1 MKIIGITG
9 GIGAGKTQVLEY
21 LNSRYGATVCQADEV
36 AKKLQKKGGA
46 CYDAIVEHFG
56 QEILDEKGELDRA
69 RLGDIVF
76 ADRSQLSV
84 LNRIVHPAVKDEIL
98 KKIRQEER
106 KNTNLFV
113 IEAALLIED
122 HYEELC
128 EEFWYIH
135 TEPEIRKER
144 LRASRGYTDEK
155 IEAIF
160 RNQQTDEGFRAHCRE
175 AIDNSGSPG
184 ETLAQVRALLVK
196 KGLWSERYEGKG
208 DT

>member
-122 HYEELC
+122 HYDEICDEI
-128 EEFWYIH
+128 WYIYV
-135 TEPEIRKER
+135 EEAVRENR
-144 LRASRGYTDEK
+144 LYYSRGYDAARIK
-155 IEAIF
+155 SIM
-160 RNQQTDEGFRAHCRE
+160 RAQLPKKMFLEHSDRV
-175 AIDNSGSPG
+175 IDNSGVFA
-184 ETLAQVRALLVK
+184 ETMLQLDKIIKEL
-196 KGLWSERYEGKG
+196 
-208 DT
+208 

>member
-1 MKIIGITG
+1 MKDWF
-9 GIGAGKTQVLEY
+9 
-21 LNSRYGATVCQADEV
+21 R
-36 AKKLQKKGGA
+36 
-46 CYDAIVEHFG
+46 
-56 QEILDEKGELDRA
+56 QEIRREKEKGALR
-69 RLGDIVF
+69 
-76 ADRSQLSV
+76 
-84 LNRIVHPAVKDEIL
+84 
-98 KKIRQEER
+98 
-106 KNTNLFV
+106 LFV

-128 EEFWYIH
+128 EEFWYIY

-175 AIDNSGSPG
+175 VIDNSGSPG

>member
-122 HYEELC
+122 HYDEICDEI
-128 EEFWYIH
+128 WYLY
-135 TEPEIRKER
+135 TSEPVRIRR
-144 LRASRGYTDEK
+144 LMLSRGYTEKRARQIMEHQLSDE
-155 IEAIF
+155 IF
-160 RNQQTDEGFRAHCRE
+160 RKRCQYVV
-175 AIDNSGSPG
+175 DNSADCV
-184 ETLAQVRALLVK
+184 ENTYEQIDR
-196 KGLWSERYEGKG
+196 GLREHEFL
-208 DT
+208 